1 MKNKIGTTRT
11 IISTNSKPLG
21 NWVIKWGESIQEKV
35 NEAIDEA
42 KLKTKNVAVKTLL
55 QAYHTQKYGDFLTD
69 QIFISGD
76 YVMAGV
82 GEKGTESMYY
92 AEFGAGKVGSKE
104 HPLASKI
111 GWEYDMKEHG
121 DKGWIYPTTALDK
134 NPIKFEK
141 NGRLYGWTISSIPA
155 KFMYKSGQW
164 LEQNIDKILV
174 RKMRSVKK

>member
-1 MKNKIGTTRT
+1 MSNDVSKFKCKV
-11 IISTNSKPLG
+11 STNGKVLG
-21 NWVIKWGESIQEKV
+21 NWINSWADSIEEKV
-35 NEAIDEA
+35 NEAVDEA
-42 KLKTKNVAVKTLL
+42 KTKAKNIATKTLL
-55 QAYHTQKYGDFLTD
+55 QAYHTQKYGDFLAD

-76 YVMAGV
+76 YIMAGV
-82 GEKGTESMYY
+82 GKGIESMYY
-92 AEFGAGKVGSKE
+92 AEFGAGKVGSKA
-104 HPLASKI
+104 HPLANKI